1 MSDEVEAS
9 PFQFHL
15 EPNQSSTFFLLDTMT
30 LLEEEK

>member
-1 MSDEVEAS
+1 MFDEVEAS

-15 EPNQSSTFFLLDTMT
+15 EPNPRSTFFLLDTMT